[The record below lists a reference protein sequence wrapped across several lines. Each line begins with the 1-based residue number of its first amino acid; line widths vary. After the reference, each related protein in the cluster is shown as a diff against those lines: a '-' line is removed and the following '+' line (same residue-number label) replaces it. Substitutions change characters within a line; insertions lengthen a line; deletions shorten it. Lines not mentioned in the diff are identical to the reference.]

1 MTVGV
6 ILDGEESVVMK
17 YVTMEFMELIVA
29 CHVDN
34 AWSQRNVIMSM
45 EHV

>member
-1 MTVGV
+1 MITT
-6 ILDGEESVVMK
+6 LLQ
-17 YVTMEFMELIVA
+17 YVTMAFMELIVA